1 MWHPQS
7 EAVGDSAYGSGWIG
21 SGYCQTLR
29 IMMMRARIP
38 NKITAAKFYAMSL
51 ESFSAVNNKMKRKC
65 RSAVLNERFLMLT
78 RISLCYLL
86 REWDGRSRTVKVHS
100 SWLLVYFAGSEY
112 VVLVLHGSH
121 SHERRVM
128 GRTNERGRFTT
139 LRRCFLMSKLTGS
152 ILQSS
157 RWV

>member
-1 MWHPQS
+1 MGFQITSVRSLDLLASQGVVDKKIMWYSQS
-7 EAVGDSAYGSGWIG
+7 EGVGDSAYGSGWIG

-86 REWDGRSRTVKVHS
+86 RE
-100 SWLLVYFAGSEY
+100 
-112 VVLVLHGSH
+112 
-121 SHERRVM
+121 
-128 GRTNERGRFTT
+128 
-139 LRRCFLMSKLTGS
+139 
-152 ILQSS
+152 
-157 RWV
+157 